1 MTMLEARCLT
11 RFIRVAPRKMRLLA
25 DLVRGRK
32 VNDALEVLQFS
43 PKSAARPVEKA
54 IRSALAN
61 LLQDEG
67 AKDINVDDAFVRTV
81 FVDGGPTMKRY
92 TPRAMGRATVI
103 RKRTSHLTVWV
114 AGDISETAGEEETKK
129 KGSRRKKAAQ

>member
-1 MTMLEARCLT
+1 MLEARCLT
-11 RFIRVAPRKMRLLA
+11 RFIRVTPQKMRLLA

-43 PKSAARPVEKA
+43 PKAAARPVEKA
-54 IRSALAN
+54 VRSALAN
-61 LLQDEG
+61 LLQHEG
-67 AKDINVDDAFVRTV
+67 AKDINVDNAFVRTV
-81 FVDGGPTMKRY
+81 FVDEGPTMKRY
-92 TPRAMGRATVI
+92 LPRAMGRATVI

-114 AGDISETAGEEETKK
+114 AGDTSESVEKEETKK

>member
-1 MTMLEARCLT
+1 MLEARCLT
-11 RFIRVAPRKMRLLA
+11 RFIRIAPRKMRLLA

-43 PKSAARPVEKA
+43 PKGAARPVEKA
-54 IRSALAN
+54 IRSALSN
-61 LLQDEG
+61 LLQNEG
-67 AKDINVDDAFVRTV
+67 AKDIDVDDAFVRAI
-81 FVDGGPTMKRY
+81 FVDEGPTMKRY

-114 AGDISETAGEEETKK
+114 AGEISEKSEKKETKK
-129 KGSRRKKAAQ
+129 KGSRRKKAA

>member
-1 MTMLEARCLT
+1 MIMLEARCLA
-11 RFIRVAPRKMRLLA
+11 RFIRIAPRKMRLLA

-61 LLQDEG
+61 MLQDE
-67 AKDINVDDAFVRTV
+67 AARDVNVDEAFVRTV
-81 FVDGGPTMKRY
+81 FVDEGPTMKRY

-114 AGDISETAGEEETKK
+114 AGDTSENAGEEETKK
-129 KGSRRKKAAQ
+129 KRSRRKKATQ

>member
-1 MTMLEARCLT
+1 MLEARCLT
-11 RFIRVAPRKMRLLA
+11 RFIRVSPRKMRLLA

-54 IRSALAN
+54 VRSALAN
-61 LLQDEG
+61 LLQNEG
-67 AKDINVDDAFVRTV
+67 AKDINVDNAFVRTV
-81 FVDGGPTMKRY
+81 FVDAGPTMKRY
-92 TPRAMGRATVI
+92 LPRAMGRATVI

-114 AGDISETAGEEETKK
+114 AGDTSETAKKEETKK